1 MFFQLSTIL
10 FKDALVFMKRN
21 FDENNLNNEKYFLDC
36 INTIIQ
42 LKDVVKCDFDL
53 DNNGL

>member
-1 MFFQLSTIL
+1 
-10 FKDALVFMKRN
+10 MKRN